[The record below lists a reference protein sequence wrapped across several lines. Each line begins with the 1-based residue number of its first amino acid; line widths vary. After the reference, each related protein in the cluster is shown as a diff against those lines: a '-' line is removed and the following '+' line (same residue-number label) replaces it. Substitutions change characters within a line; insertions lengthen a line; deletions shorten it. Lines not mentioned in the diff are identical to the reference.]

1 MRLGTPTVLRKNGR
15 FFRTLR
21 NTPAGCNVKGGGQ
34 RGNVNKTYMFAGG
47 RFFRTHR
54 YQTESGR
61 RRLVLLAV
69 LSKNLNPPR
78 GICYHAYEA
87 LT

>member
-1 MRLGTPTVLRKNGR
+1 MRLGTQTGLRKNER

-21 NTPAGCNVKGGGQ
+21 NTLAGCNVKGGGQ
-34 RGNVNKTYMFAGG
+34 RGNVNKTSMFAGE

-61 RRLVLLAV
+61 RRLVLLA
-69 LSKNLNPPR
+69 LLCKQLNPPY
-78 GICYHAYEA
+78 GICFHTYEA